1 MRLTSNSRGSPFS
14 SRGPKIA
21 DFFMKTSGRVR
32 KRPVF
37 VRRRWVFRGYA
48 VSGHYNRS
56 SVACYPMDDSDP
68 LIPPKPSPQPSA
80 AVLREVEALRAML
93 GLPLE
98 EPEPDGRAPLEPPQP
113 DTQIPPFTTPRT
125 NPEGERP

>member
-1 MRLTSNSRGSPFS
+1 MFFVRLTSNSRGSPFS

-93 GLPLE
+93 GLP
-98 EPEPDGRAPLEPPQP
+98 EPHERRPPEA
-113 DTQIPPFTTPRT
+113 TQTDKPIPPAQDTT
-125 NPEGERP
+125 N